1 MVQLKRELNYLG
13 KKPLNSLKSVD
24 FINVLN
30 LKKPQNKA
38 K

>member
-13 KKPLNSLKSVD
+13 KKQLNSLKSVD
-24 FINVLN
+24 FIDILN
-30 LKKPQNKA
+30 LKKPQNRA